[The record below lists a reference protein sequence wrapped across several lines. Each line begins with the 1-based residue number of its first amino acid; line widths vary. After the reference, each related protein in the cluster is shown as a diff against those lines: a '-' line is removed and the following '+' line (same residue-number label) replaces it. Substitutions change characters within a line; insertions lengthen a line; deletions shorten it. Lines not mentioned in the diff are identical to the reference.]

1 MKIKYLKPV
10 IFVALALSIA
20 GPLIL
25 ANSIESKKVNIQETP
40 TASTVVITTPETTTT
55 TVVPETTT
63 TIPETT
69 TTTTLVPAGSKCE
82 ELAPIALQAGWPQE
96 LLVDVLEEAWSES
109 RCQNVVPGHPQ
120 WNGHDHGPLQIN
132 QVWSNEV
139 EDFFGD
145 WSMVNDP
152 LVNFTWAWEMYKW
165 FDDHKGCGFIP
176 WSRKCD

>member
-1 MKIKYLKPV
+1 MRKLTLTSAV
-10 IFVALALSIA
+10 IVGALL
-20 GPLIL
+20 LT
-25 ANSIESKKVNIQETP
+25 NCNDKVSTQE
-40 TASTVVITTPETTTT
+40 VQITEATTIPATTIPATTTT
-55 TVVPETTT
+55 TTT
-63 TIPETT
+63 TIPATT
-69 TTTTLVPAGSKCE
+69 TTTTLVPLGSKCE

-139 EDFFGD
+139 EDFFGSWD
-145 WSMVNDP
+145 MVNDP

-176 WSRKCD
+176 WSRKCK